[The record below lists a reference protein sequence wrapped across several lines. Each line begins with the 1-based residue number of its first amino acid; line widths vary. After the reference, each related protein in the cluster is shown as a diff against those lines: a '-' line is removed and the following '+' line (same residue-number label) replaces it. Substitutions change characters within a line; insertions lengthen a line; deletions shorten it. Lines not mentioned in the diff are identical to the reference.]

1 LASPLFASV
10 LTLLN
15 QERAAVGKGSIGFVN
30 PVLYRND
37 HVLNDITAG
46 TNLGCGT
53 EGFHAVEGWD
63 PATGLG
69 TPNYP
74 KMKDLFLSLP

>member
-15 QERAAVGKGSIGFVN
+15 EERAAIGKGPIGFVN
-30 PVLYRND
+30 PVLYRHD
-37 HVLNDITAG
+37 YVMNDITEG
-46 TNLGCGT
+46 HSLGCGT
-53 EGFHAVEGWD
+53 DGFAAVEGWD
-63 PATGLG
+63 AVTGLG

-74 KMKDLFLSLP
+74 KMKTLFLSLP